1 MEEIELKGETK
12 PKDSVNEMGISEVAK
27 LGKSGSSLVEQ
38 KYVRIWTMNDNKL
51 SNLIHMTYSAHWAHS
66 HTEID

>member
-38 KYVRIWTMNDNKL
+38 KYVRI
-51 SNLIHMTYSAHWAHS
+51 
-66 HTEID
+66 